1 MNVLL
6 EFRQFLRILD
16 QKAMILL
23 FHFLIFLTNLRA
35 RRSEPLSRFL
45 AWPPSIEVFGAVYNY
60 AGIVGLSK
68 GFRNPK
74 DLRIFYLIL

>member
-6 EFRQFLRILD
+6 EFWQFLRILD

-23 FHFLIFLTNLRA
+23 FHIFDILTNLRA
-35 RRSEPLSRFL
+35 ERIEPLSRFL
-45 AWPPSIEVFGAVYNY
+45 AWLFSIEVFGAVYNY
-60 AGIVGLSK
+60 AGIVGLGK

-74 DLRIFYLIL
+74 DNWA